1 MYSTLNE
8 QIHVIKQIKTLEI
21 NITESELETN
31 YQYCLSVMQNNSKS
45 FYFAAQSLPDDK
57 RKGVGALYAF
67 CRLVDDIVD
76 ESHKRAENI
85 NIILDELKS
94 SVSLLATGANSDH
107 TILMAFGHTIR
118 KFQIPVTYIHEL
130 IEGVRMDLTKTS
142 YNTNKGLDL
151 YCYRVASTVGLM
163 MVHIFM
169 DNPPKSVLERAADLG
184 LAMQLTNILRDIK
197 EDYGKGRIYL
207 PLETRNLYGVT
218 EEDIKLSNMSENFKN
233 LIDYEIERTK
243 GIYRVAE
250 LGIKE
255 LPEEVRYTI
264 LLSSRVYGDILNQI
278 KRDNY
283 QLLTKRAVVSKRR
296 KVLIALKLKLQS
308 KFFDGS
314 RS

>member
-1 MYSTLNE
+1 
-8 QIHVIKQIKTLEI
+8 
-21 NITESELETN
+21 
-31 YQYCLSVMQNNSKS
+31 
-45 FYFAAQSLPDDK
+45 
-57 RKGVGALYAF
+57 
-67 CRLVDDIVD
+67 
-76 ESHKRAENI
+76 
-85 NIILDELKS
+85 
-94 SVSLLATGANSDH
+94 
-107 TILMAFGHTIR
+107 
-118 KFQIPVTYIHEL
+118 
-130 IEGVRMDLTKTS
+130 MDLTKTS